1 MFIRLFFMGQLDK
14 VMYKTVVKHLN
25 KLAVFMS
32 VLVLHKK
39 TEIDDSLV
47 GVTIHFQQLF
57 ILL

>member
-1 MFIRLFFMGQLDK
+1 MGQLDK